1 MSKTAWPE
9 YKLAS
14 MARRRLRIGPAC
26 LALAFATGGMQ
37 VPVGAQTTADAN
49 PAGAA
54 PTVNAVWTEHEFT
67 FTYVGRGTYYGCGGL
82 DNKIEYILTELGA
95 RPDVRATVACMDG
108 SGAQWVPTARIK
120 VAVPTELTPEVLAR
134 LEAEKSKREL
144 IAKTAGSGAV
154 VDVAT
159 AAFPAERRIV
169 EFRGR
174 RQDRVNDGDC
184 ELLDQLLPQVLEKL
198 GIREAPGSSLTC
210 MPRQSQFGA
219 VRLRL
224 ESLHA
229 KPAAVAEVAQP

>member
-1 MSKTAWPE
+1 MTRS
-9 YKLAS
+9 
-14 MARRRLRIGPAC
+14 RLRIVPAC
-26 LALAFATGGMQ
+26 LALACATAGAQ
-37 VPVGAQTTADAN
+37 APVGAQSLADAS
-49 PAGAA
+49 PVGAT

-67 FTYVGRGTYYGCGGL
+67 FTYVGWGTYYGCGGM

-95 RPDVRATVACMDG
+95 RPDVRVTVACMDG
-108 SGAQWVPTARIK
+108 TGAQWVPSARIK
-120 VAVPTELTPEVLAR
+120 VAVPTELTPELLAR

-144 IAKTAGSGAV
+144 IAKTRGSGAA

-159 AAFPAERRIV
+159 AQFPAERRIV

-198 GIREAPGSSLTC
+198 GIRQAPGSSLTC

-219 VRLRL
+219 VNLRL

-229 KPAAVAEVAQP
+229 KPAAVVELARP